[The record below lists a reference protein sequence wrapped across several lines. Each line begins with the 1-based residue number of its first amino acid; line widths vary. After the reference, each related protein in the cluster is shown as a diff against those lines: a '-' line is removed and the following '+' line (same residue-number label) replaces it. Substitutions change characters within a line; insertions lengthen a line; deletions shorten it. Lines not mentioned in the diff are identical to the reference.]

1 MKIAVIGAGIT
12 GIATAYELA
21 CDDHSVQVFDK
32 AAAAA
37 SGGSFATGGVICP
50 SLINPWTLPDWPLGV
65 STQRLTG
72 SARIKLR
79 AIPSWNELRWLRSWS
94 RPPKA
99 GDLHAT
105 FNHYQQLMAW
115 GQAQMHT
122 VAAKHKLEFERGE
135 GSVLLIPSEKD
146 HHALQAGLTRLKEL
160 GVAYRELTPDQAR
173 LTEPGLSQA
182 ATLHGALHFPND
194 EVGNCRQY
202 AMLLRTVAAELGVQF
217 HFNANVLKVQS
228 ARQHTLEVAGWT
240 DHPSFDALVICLGSD
255 APDWT
260 IANKMR
266 LPVTVVHGY
275 TLSAALREP
284 LHAPRSA
291 VVTMDTGVVLSRQGM
306 RVRVVGGAEIG
317 GASRPPNDRSVQW
330 LFRTLNHYF
339 PGAAHLSTGTQSWR
353 GARLFLPDGM
363 PVVGPT
369 PVPGVWINAGHGAN
383 GWGMAQGCARI
394 LADRIQGKAPE
405 IDIQALRPDRFT
417 G

>member
-1 MKIAVIGAGIT
+1 MKIAVVGAGIT

-21 CDDHSVQVFDK
+21 CDGHAVQVFDK

-37 SGGSFATGGVICP
+37 SGDSFATGGVISP

-65 STQRLTG
+65 STRRLTG

-79 AIPSWNELRWLRSWS
+79 AIPSLNELRWLKNWS

-99 GDLHAT
+99 GDLSET
-105 FNHYQQLMAW
+105 FNRYQQLLTW
-115 GQAQMHT
+115 SQAQMHA
-122 VAAKHKLEFERGE
+122 VAVKHKLEFERGE
-135 GSVLLIPSEKD
+135 GAMLLVPSEKD
-146 HHALQAGLTRLKEL
+146 HQALQAGLARLKEL

-173 LTEPGLSQA
+173 LTEPGLGQA

-194 EVGNCRQY
+194 EVGNCRQF
-202 AMLLRTVAAELGVQF
+202 AMLLRTTAAELGVQF
-217 HFNANVLKVQS
+217 HFNAKVLKVQS
-228 ARQHTLEVAGWT
+228 ARQHMLEISGWAE
-240 DHPSFDALVICLGSD
+240 HPSFDALVICLGAD
-255 APDWT
+255 APDW
-260 IANKMR
+260 AAVHKMR

-291 VVTMDTGVVLSRQGM
+291 VVTLDTGVVLSRQGM

-317 GASRPPNDRSVQW
+317 GVSRPPNDRSVQW

-353 GARLFLPDGM
+353 GARIFMPDGM
-363 PVVGPT
+363 PVLGPT

-394 LADRIQGKAPE
+394 LAGRIQGKAPE
-405 IDIQALRPDRFT
+405 IDIQALRPDRFA